1 MLTLK
6 TIGTGSTGNCH
17 ALNNNGEILL
27 LDAGLPIN
35 VIKKGIDYKV
45 SDVAGCV
52 VTHVHSDHSK
62 GVSKLRMMGIKV
74 YRPYERFGGR
84 LPLGSFMVN
93 PVGMSVDGHWLHTNG
108 DGSECPIYAFLI
120 TAEGKNILYLTDV
133 EYSNYSFK
141 NQNLQTM
148 ILGCNY
154 EDDAEMDSVAKE
166 FHVRLGHASLSTIK
180 EIVKVNKTPSLRHI
194 ILCHISA
201 SADADRMRREV
212 IDVAGAGVT
221 VDVAVPGKTYNLE
234 DTPF

>member
-17 ALNNNGEILL
+17 VLKNNEEMLL

-35 VIKKGIDYKV
+35 TIKKGIDYKV
-45 SDVAGCV
+45 SDITGCV
-52 VTHVHSDHSK
+52 VTHSHSDHSK

-84 LPLGSFMVN
+84 TTLGSFMVN
-93 PVGMSVDGHWLHTNG
+93 PVPMSADGHWLHTNG

-120 TAEGKNILYLTDV
+120 DVDGKKLLYLTDV
-133 EYSNYSFK
+133 ESSNFSFK
-141 NQNLQTM
+141 NQHLQTM

-154 EDDAEMDSVAKE
+154 EDEAEMDSVAKE

-180 EIVKVNKTPSLRHI
+180 EIVRVNKTPSLRHI
-194 ILCHISA
+194 ILCHIST
-201 SADADRMRREV
+201 SADSDRMRKEV
-212 IDVAGAGVT
+212 MEIAGGGIT
-221 VDVAVPGKTYNLE
+221 VDIATPGKTYNLE
-234 DTPF
+234 DSSF

>member
-17 ALNNNGEILL
+17 VLNHGQKMLL

-35 VIKKGIDYKV
+35 AIKKGIDYRI
-45 SDVAGCV
+45 SDVDGCV
-52 VTHVHSDHSK
+52 VTHVHDDHSK
-62 GVSKLRMMGIKV
+62 GVRKLRMMGIKV

-84 LPLGSFMVN
+84 VIMGDFNVN
-93 PVGMSVDGHWLHTNG
+93 PIPLNTDGKWLHTNG
-108 DGSECPIYAFLI
+108 DGSECPIYGFLI
-120 TAEGKNILYLTDV
+120 SVDGKNILYMTDM
-133 EYSNYSFK
+133 EYCPNTFK
-141 NQNLQTM
+141 SWNLQTM

-154 EDDAEMDSVAKE
+154 EDDAEIENVTKE

-180 EIVKVNKTPSLRHI
+180 EIVRVNMTPSLRHI

-201 SADADRMRREV
+201 SADADRMRNEV
-212 IDVAGAGVT
+212 MGITGAGVT
-221 VDVAVPGKTYNLE
+221 VDIAAPGKTYNLE